1 MHSSLVFYIV
11 YIELLISS
19 FLIDVQGFNIV
30 YIHCSTVVKCL
41 GIFIVL
47 LAGSALAKVLGI
59 YIALLA
65 GHFPLKVHGI
75 DIILF
80 LGSALVGVC
89 LFARKLF
96 PLRC

>member
-1 MHSSLVFYIV
+1 M
-11 YIELLISS
+11 
-19 FLIDVQGFNIV
+19 
-30 YIHCSTVVKCL
+30 
-41 GIFIVL
+41 L

-96 PLRC
+96 PLRWWEERSRGVDIFWSTIFLNGYLS